1 MTQLVMERGIGWRHC
16 VYWSSTSKDLYY
28 YTYEDVGVS
37 LTISQDRSVG
47 YWDKER
53 QEYDNRYVGRIIK
66 LEGGP
71 RWHASA
77 VRPVSD

>member
-1 MTQLVMERGIGWRHC
+1 WRHC

-37 LTISQDRSVG
+37 LTIYQDLSVEN
-47 YWDKER
+47 WDK
-53 QEYDNRYVGRIIK
+53 DNSYVGRIIK

-71 RWHASA
+71 RSYASA